1 MNPSVEAAW
10 IAASVGVLSLVGT
23 VIIAIVGYRNTR
35 VVAVEAARNERLVG
49 KIADTYEG
57 VVTALIR
64 RQAERREA
72 ATFYREP
79 ESAERMHGPFKRLDP
94 AWFEAEGRVTAYS
107 SPQVRRGLTLVRRA
121 DEEVSMYFEMWQQ
134 AKRRASEARESGRPV
149 PEATSS
155 GELREQ
161 MIQILELAE
170 KVDDALI
177 DLIRAELQGR
187 SAANPTE
194 RLNSL
199 AQNRMVR
206 WGIENS

>member
-72 ATFYREP
+72 AMFTVNLNRRKECTVP
-79 ESAERMHGPFKRLDP
+79 LSAWIQPGLRQRVVLLLIHHLKFGVVLHWSAALTKKCLCTSKCGSRLS
-94 AWFEAEGRVTAYS
+94 GV
-107 SPQVRRGLTLVRRA
+107 L
-121 DEEVSMYFEMWQQ
+121 
-134 AKRRASEARESGRPV
+134 AKRVNPV
-149 PEATSS
+149 
-155 GELREQ
+155 GLFRRRRR
-161 MIQILELAE
+161 
-170 KVDDALI
+170 V
-177 DLIRAELQGR
+177 
-187 SAANPTE
+187 
-194 RLNSL
+194 
-199 AQNRMVR
+199 
-206 WGIENS
+206 ENCVSK